1 MSTPTYIRINNYDIL
16 DENGSVIESNLTMD
30 DQAIIEADN
39 QEVVYTVVGGGP
51 VLRPKNPR

>member
-30 DQAIIEADN
+30 EQAIIEADS
-39 QEVVYTVVGGGP
+39 QEVTYTVVGGP